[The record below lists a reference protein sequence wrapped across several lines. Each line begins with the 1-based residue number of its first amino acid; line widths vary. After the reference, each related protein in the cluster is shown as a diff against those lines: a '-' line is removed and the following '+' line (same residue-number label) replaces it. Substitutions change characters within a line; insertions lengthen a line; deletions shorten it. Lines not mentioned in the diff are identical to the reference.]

1 MATVVTY
8 VLPAESWSH
17 AVVPAESIYPT
28 ICLSHRV
35 KAHLDTYH
43 NKKPYGDRY
52 LLKETNYAY
61 KVCTALE

>member
-1 MATVVTY
+1 M
-8 VLPAESWSH
+8 
-17 AVVPAESIYPT
+17 
-28 ICLSHRV
+28 

-61 KVCTALE
+61 KVFMHSSRVISHHRRAG